1 MAKPHILAK
10 KEDRMEYTRHT
21 MNCEGL
27 PEIPHRGMKMSHA
40 DLEKG
45 KETSAPWY

>member
-10 KEDRMEYTRHT
+10 KEDRMEPPHHA
-21 MNCEGL
+21 MSCEGL
-27 PEIPHRGMKMSHA
+27 PEIPHWGMKKPHA

-45 KETSAPWY
+45 KET